1 MGKFPKL
8 QKMLTVALNQA
19 ALDGGMLLGHELTV
33 KETEDATT
41 MKQDYMAGLEDAS
54 FVVGVKSQEEYD
66 GTFYMVFSLRDAICY
81 GSLLLGVPMARV
93 SEKKK
98 LAIIDSDDIDAFS
111 EFTNQVIG
119 SFNSVFKS
127 SLPKKVHL
135 KLQEPKK
142 FIPRQD
148 EITPD
153 APLPDGEYFFLRAQ
167 LEMPEQKVDQLDI
180 LIPSTLASF
189 FDLQGDAD
197 VTDQE
202 AEPAEAEPVEDDDAA
217 AGQPATN
224 ERTVL
229 ILENNSVDR
238 QFFQETLSTTEI
250 KTMAATLDADLTE
263 FFPDT
268 PVKAI
273 LLGVDDADDRELS
286 ICIKIRTIS
295 TRGPLPVIMCAREW
309 TRSGVLKALKYGAT
323 DIIMKPCPPDEL
335 RDKVLKLLDAA

>member
-1 MGKFPKL
+1 MEKFPKL
-8 QKMLTVALNQA
+8 QKMLVAALNQA
-19 ALDGGMLLGHELTV
+19 ALDGGMLLGHELVV
-33 KETEDATT
+33 KETEGATT
-41 MKQDYMAGLEDAS
+41 IKQEYIAKMEDAS

-66 GTFYMVFSLRDAICY
+66 GTFYMVFSLRDAIGF
-81 GSLLLGVPMARV
+81 GSLLLGVPLARV

-127 SLPKKVHL
+127 GLPKKVHL

-142 FIPRQD
+142 FIPKQD

-153 APLPDGEYFFLRAQ
+153 APLPDGEYFILRAQ
-167 LEMPEQKVDQLDI
+167 LEMPEQKFDQLDI
-180 LIPSTLASF
+180 LIPSALASF
-189 FDLQGDAD
+189 YDLQGDAD
-197 VTDQE
+197 LTVHE
-202 AEPAEAEPVEDDDAA
+202 AEPAEAEQAENDSA
-217 AGQPATN
+217 AGQPETN

-238 QFFQETLSTTEI
+238 QFFQETLSAKEI
-250 KTMAATLDADLTE
+250 KTMAAALDADLTD

-268 PVKAI
+268 PVKAV
-273 LLGVDDADDRELS
+273 LLGVDNADDHELS
-286 ICIKIRTIS
+286 ICIKIRTLS
-295 TRGPLPVIMCAREW
+295 TKAPLPVIMCAREW
-309 TRSGVLKALKYGAT
+309 TRTGVLKALKYGAT
-323 DIIMKPCPPDEL
+323 DIIMKPCAPDEL

>member
-1 MGKFPKL
+1 MGKFSKL
-8 QKMLTVALNQA
+8 KKMLEAALNQA
-19 ALDGGMLLGHELTV
+19 ALDGGMLLGHDLAV

-41 MKQDYMAGLEDAS
+41 MKQEYMAGLEDAS
-54 FVVGVKSQEEYD
+54 FVVGVKTQEEYD

-127 SLPKKVHL
+127 CLPKKVHL

-142 FIPRQD
+142 FIPGQD

-153 APLPDGEYFFLRAQ
+153 APLPEGEYFFLRAQ
-167 LEMPEQKVDQLDI
+167 LDLPDQKFDQLDI
-180 LIPSTLASF
+180 LMPSTLASF
-189 FDLQGDAD
+189 FDLQGDTEPAN
-197 VTDQE
+197 QE
-202 AEPAEAEPVEDDDAA
+202 EEPAEAEQAKGDIPDE
-217 AGQPATN
+217 QPAV

-229 ILENNSVDR
+229 ILENNSADR
-238 QFFQETLSTTEI
+238 QFFQDTLSATEI
-250 KTMAATLDADLTE
+250 KTMTATLDANLAD

-268 PVKAI
+268 PVKAV
-273 LLGVDDADDRELS
+273 LLGIDEADDHELS

-295 TRGPLPVIMCAREW
+295 TKGPLPVIMCAREW

-323 DIIMKPCPPDEL
+323 DIIMKPCAADEL
-335 RDKVLKLLDAA
+335 RGKVLKLLDAA

>member
-1 MGKFPKL
+1 MEEFPKL
-8 QKMLTVALNQA
+8 QKMLLAALNQA
-19 ALDGGMLLGHELTV
+19 ALDGGMLLGHELAV
-33 KETEDATT
+33 KETEGATV
-41 MKQDYMAGLEDAS
+41 MKQEYMAGVEDAS

-66 GTFYMVFSLRDAICY
+66 GTFYMVFSLRDAICF
-81 GSLLLGVPMARV
+81 GSLLLGVPLARV

-127 SLPKKVHL
+127 GLPKKVHL

-142 FIPRQD
+142 FIPKQD

-153 APLPDGEYFFLRAQ
+153 APVPDGEYFILRAQ
-167 LEMPEQKVDQLDI
+167 LEMPEQKFDRIDI

-189 FDLQGDAD
+189 FDLQGDTEVMVHEAESA
-197 VTDQE
+197 E
-202 AEPAEAEPVEDDDAA
+202 AEPAMDDVGAE
-217 AGQPATN
+217 QPAIN

-238 QFFQETLSTTEI
+238 QFFQETFTTTAI
-250 KTMAATLDADLTE
+250 KTVAATLDADLTD
-263 FFPDT
+263 FFPDS
-268 PVKAI
+268 PVKAV

-295 TRGPLPVIMCAREW
+295 TKCPVPVIMCAREW
-309 TRSGVLKALKYGAT
+309 TRTGVLKALKYGAS
-323 DIIMKPCPPDEL
+323 DIIMKPCASDEL
-335 RDKVLKLLDAA
+335 RDKVMKLLDAA

>member
-1 MGKFPKL
+1 MEKFPKL
-8 QKMLTVALNQA
+8 QKMLVAALNQA
-19 ALDGGMLLGHELTV
+19 TLDGGMLLGHELAV
-33 KETEDATT
+33 KETEGAIT
-41 MKQDYMAGLEDAS
+41 MKQEYMAKMEDAS
-54 FVVGVKSQEEYD
+54 FVVGVKSQEDYD
-66 GTFYMVFSLRDAICY
+66 GTFYMVFSLRDAIVY
-81 GSLLLGVPMARV
+81 GSLLLGVPLARV

-127 SLPKKVHL
+127 GLPKKIHL
-135 KLQEPKK
+135 KLREPKK
-142 FIPRQD
+142 FIPNVD
-148 EITPD
+148 KITSD
-153 APLPDGEYFFLRAQ
+153 APLPDGEYLVLRAQ
-167 LEMPEQKVDQLDI
+167 LEMPEQNFDRLDI

-197 VTDQE
+197 LTVDEADTAE
-202 AEPAEAEPVEDDDAA
+202 AEPAMDCAE

-224 ERTVL
+224 GRTVL
-229 ILENNSVDR
+229 ILENNSVDC
-238 QFFQETLSTTEI
+238 QFFQETLSATEI
-250 KTMAATLDADLTE
+250 KTMTATLDADLTD

-268 PVKAI
+268 PVKAV

-295 TRGPLPVIMCAREW
+295 PNGPIPVIMCAREW
-309 TRSGVLKALKYGAT
+309 TRTSVLKALKYGAT
-323 DIIMKPCPPDEL
+323 DIIMKPCAPDEL